1 MKQHIIKLSE
11 SQRQQLE
18 QFTRTGTRSARAI
31 NRARILLMADTQGQA
46 RNDVSIADA
55 LKTAVRTVETTRQRF
70 QTVGLEATL
79 QRQARKDK
87 GQPRKVDGRVQAH
100 LTALACSST
109 PNGEPSWTLSMLG
122 NAVVKLEV
130 IESISRESVRQVLK
144 KTRSNRT

>member
-1 MKQHIIKLSE
+1 MKQHVITLSSDE
-11 SQRQQLE
+11 RQQLE
-18 QFTRTGTRSARAI
+18 QFIRTGTRSARTI

-46 RNDVSIADA
+46 RNDIAIA
-55 LKTAVRTVETTRQRF
+55 QSLETSVRTVQDTRKAF
-70 QTVGLEATL
+70 KSVGLEGCL
-79 QRQARKDK
+79 RRQPRKDK

-130 IESISRESVRQVLK
+130 IDSISKESVRQVLK
-144 KTRSNRT
+144 KMRSNRT

>member
-87 GQPRKVDGRVQAH
+87 GQPRKVD
-100 LTALACSST
+100 S
-109 PNGEPSWTLSMLG
+109 
-122 NAVVKLEV
+122 
-130 IESISRESVRQVLK
+130 
-144 KTRSNRT
+144 

>member
-1 MKQHIIKLSE
+1 MKQHIIKLTE

-18 QFTRTGTRSARAI
+18 QFTRTGTRSARAM
-31 NRARILLMADTQGQA
+31 NRARILLMANTQGQA
-46 RNDVSIADA
+46 RNDISIADA
-55 LKTAVRTVETTRQRF
+55 LQTGVRTVETTRKRF

-79 QRQARKDK
+79 QRQSRKDK

-100 LTALACSST
+100 ITALACSST

-122 NAVVKLEV
+122 NAVVKLDV
-130 IESISRESVRQVLK
+130 IESISKESVRQVLK